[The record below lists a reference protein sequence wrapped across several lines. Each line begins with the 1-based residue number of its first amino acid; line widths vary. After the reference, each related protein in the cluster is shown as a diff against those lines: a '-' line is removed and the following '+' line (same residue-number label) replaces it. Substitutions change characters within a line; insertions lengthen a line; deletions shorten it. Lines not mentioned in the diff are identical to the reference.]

1 MERVQIPQDAETILS
16 TSSKGD
22 QSKWLVGNKWIK
34 ENTRGYEN
42 MAEYVASLILDS
54 STLPKTSFVSY
65 VPCLIQKQDGT
76 VVEGCIP

>member
-1 MERVQIPQDAETILS
+1 MERVQIPQDAETIVS

-22 QSKWLVGNKWIK
+22 QSKWLVGDKWIK

-54 STLPKTSFVSY
+54 SILPKTSFVPY
-65 VPCLIQKQDGT
+65 VPCLINKH
-76 VVEGCIP
+76 